1 MAFNIGQFQEW
12 MEQARRQ
19 YEALQQKMNAVVV
32 ESSAG
37 AGMVKVRMNGQKML
51 LELKLEPEVARTDPE
66 MLAELV
72 LAAVNEA
79 SRRVDERL
87 QGELGGIASG
97 LLPSGLGS

>member
-1 MAFNIGQFQEW
+1 

-19 YEALQQKMNAVVV
+19 YETLQQKMSAVVV
-32 ESSAG
+32 ESTAG

-51 LELKLEPEVARTDPE
+51 LELKFEPEVARTDPE

-72 LAAVNEA
+72 RAAINEA

-87 QGELGGIASG
+87 QSELGGIASG
-97 LLPSGLGS
+97 LLPFGNQG